1 MIHKEFFGL
10 LFLGFVA
17 WIFMATPAQ
26 RLQNACAPVG
36 WVGNGTTSL
45 ASLVLPAQQ
54 EKVQGWF
61 DKVEYGCEYVAWRLF
76 YQKAYNQWMA
86 SQGLNPDNKQPAAAD
101 VVSGA
106 SATAPASATPPAS
119 SPVSASAHASAA
131 ASAGVVPAPVQ
142 K

>member
-26 RLQNACAPVG
+26 RLENACAPVG

-54 EKVQGWF
+54 TKVQVWF

-86 SQGLNPDNKQPAAAD
+86 TQGLNTDPKPAAPVAAA
-101 VVSGA
+101 SGA
-106 SATAPASATPPAS
+106 IAASGTPPVAASASSATAA
-119 SPVSASAHASAA
+119 VN
-131 ASAGVVPAPVQ
+131 AGVVPAPVQ

>member
-26 RLQNACAPVG
+26 RLENACAPVG

-54 EKVQGWF
+54 TKVQGWF

-76 YQKAYNQWMA
+76 YQKAYSQWMA
-86 SQGLNPDNKQPAAAD
+86 TQGLNNDPKPAAP
-101 VVSGA
+101 VVAASGA
-106 SATAPASATPPAS
+106 VAASATPPVAASAS
-119 SPVSASAHASAA
+119 STSAA
-131 ASAGVVPAPVQ
+131 ANAGVVPAPIQ